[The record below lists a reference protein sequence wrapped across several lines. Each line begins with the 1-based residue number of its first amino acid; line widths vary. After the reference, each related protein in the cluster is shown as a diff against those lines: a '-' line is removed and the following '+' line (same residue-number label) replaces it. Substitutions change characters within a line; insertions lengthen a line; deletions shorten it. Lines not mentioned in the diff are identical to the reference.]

1 MCISNASAPLLWP
14 DYDSQQSIADPPV
27 LNSRAFA
34 RDEKLSKI
42 LNHIESKIPISQ
54 ESIDSI
60 EGNRTRKFRGHR
72 KILLEKIAGWDEV
85 LDPGDAAFE
94 NAVINERIEWVREN
108 STEFEFR
115 CMYSIASGSTYEE
128 LATEVSRK
136 PSTIRSIVSRCRTRL
151 KNLSL
156 SA

>member
-14 DYDSQQSIADPPV
+14 NYDTQQRIADPQV

-42 LNHIESKIPISQ
+42 LNHIESEIPISQ

-60 EGNRTRKFRGHR
+60 EGNRTRKFRGQR

-94 NAVINERIEWVREN
+94 NAILNERIEWVREN
-108 STEFEFR
+108 STEFEFH
-115 CMYSIASGSTYEE
+115 CLYSIASGSTYEE
-128 LATEVSRK
+128 LATEVSRNS
-136 PSTIRSIVSRCRTRL
+136 STIRSIVSRCRNRL
-151 KNLSL
+151 RKLIL